1 MESDISDE
9 PIATQDDYNEL
20 MQDLAKL
27 PDLNGMGSFTV
38 SSLSRL

>member
-1 MESDISDE
+1 MKPFLEE
-9 PIATQDDYNEL
+9 AKAE
-20 MQDLAKL
+20 DLAKL